1 MSASDLARV
10 IEQDHQADDAF
21 ASGDAGP
28 KKVLYSR
35 RDDAVL
41 ANPLLPPARGW
52 AEVEKALDF
61 AASGLAKGGELLGTD
76 RVTQHETSD
85 VAYMVEIERYRLQL
99 PGEDAVPSSLRV
111 TTIFRREDGEWRIA
125 HRHADTITA
134 ARTHREAL
142 APQTAAAAR

>member
-1 MSASDLARV
+1 MPATDLAQV

-21 ASGDAGP
+21 ARGDPGP
-28 KKVLYSR
+28 KKALYSR

-52 AEVEKALDF
+52 AEVERALDD
-61 AASGLAKGGELLGTD
+61 AASGLAPGGEGLGFD
-76 RVTQHETSD
+76 RVVDYRTSD
-85 VAYMVEIERYRLQL
+85 LAYIVEIERYMLQL
-99 PGEDAVPSSLRV
+99 PGQEAVPRSLRV

-134 ARTHREAL
+134 ARTHEDAL
-142 APQTAAAAR
+142 RS